1 VGQPMVVCADPEVN
15 RFIFQQEG
23 KLFRS
28 WYPETANIIIGE
40 KTIDEFNGTSQK
52 FVRNCMSRLFGL
64 EYLKQDLIPE
74 LEKDIRDTF
83 AEWAAKPSIDVPD
96 STPDVSAIMANNL
109 LHFPIKFDN

>member
-1 VGQPMVVCADPEVN
+1 MVVCADPEVN

-40 KTIDEFNGTSQK
+40 KTIDEFNGASQK

>member
-1 VGQPMVVCADPEVN
+1 
-15 RFIFQQEG
+15 
-23 KLFRS
+23 
-28 WYPETANIIIGE
+28 
-40 KTIDEFNGTSQK
+40 
-52 FVRNCMSRLFGL
+52 MSRLFGL